1 MSLDDTT
8 SDSTKDIT
16 LKRLYEEIIKS
27 KNEVKSSISATEAR
41 LLLEI
46 HSLKT
51 RVDQLERENSTLEQK
66 FEYAD
71 RVNRKNNIIL
81 FGFDKLRDNA
91 TPKLICEELN
101 HLLEV
106 EISESD
112 ISDCYKLGKTK
123 KSPIKVELI
132 SNLKKK
138 VIFSK
143 VKKLKGT
150 NQSIANDLTLK
161 QRNES
166 KILRTNLI
174 QARANTSCKSF
185 IRGNRLVIGTKQ
197 YTVEDLVSIQPER
210 KPHSAPS
217 TPSTS
222 SCPTKVR
229 KNLQDEESQDSS
241 EAGWETTDDH
251 AETSR
256 ALMKTP
262 LNSNE
267 SPGIPRIQKPS
278 KKKSPHK
285 KESKLGMKLR
295 TGSAKS

>member
-1 MSLDDTT
+1 M
-8 SDSTKDIT
+8 
-16 LKRLYEEIIKS
+16 
-27 KNEVKSSISATEAR
+27 
-41 LLLEI
+41 
-46 HSLKT
+46 
-51 RVDQLERENSTLEQK
+51 
-66 FEYAD
+66 
-71 RVNRKNNIIL
+71 
-81 FGFDKLRDNA
+81 
-91 TPKLICEELN
+91 
-101 HLLEV
+101 
-106 EISESD
+106 
-112 ISDCYKLGKTK
+112 
-123 KSPIKVELI
+123 
-132 SNLKKK
+132 
-138 VIFSK
+138 
-143 VKKLKGT
+143 KGT

-185 IRGNRLVIGTKQ
+185 IRGDRLVIGTKQ

-222 SCPTKVR
+222 SYPTKLR
-229 KNLQDEESQDSS
+229 KHLQDEESQDSS

-278 KKKSPHK
+278 KNNHHIKRYPSWV
-285 KESKLGMKLR
+285 
-295 TGSAKS
+295 